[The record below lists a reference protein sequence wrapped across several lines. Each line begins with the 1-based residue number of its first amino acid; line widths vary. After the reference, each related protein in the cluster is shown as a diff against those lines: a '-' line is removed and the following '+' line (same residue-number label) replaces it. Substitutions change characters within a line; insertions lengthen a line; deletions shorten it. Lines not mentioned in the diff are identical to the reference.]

1 MDGYQVTL
9 AQALGMAGLTF
20 AAGLVYGWIAAC
32 LRGSR
37 SVGGVKCEDSLGD
50 RR

>member
-32 LRGSR
+32 LRS
-37 SVGGVKCEDSLGD
+37 GGLIGADKRGD
-50 RR
+50 PQGGQR